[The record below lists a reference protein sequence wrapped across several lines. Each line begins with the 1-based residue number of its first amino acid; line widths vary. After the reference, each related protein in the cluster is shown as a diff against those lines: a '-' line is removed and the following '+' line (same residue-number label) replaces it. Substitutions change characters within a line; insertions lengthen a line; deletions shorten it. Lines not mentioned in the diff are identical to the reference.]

1 MKTKIKNLHEAVDA
15 FAERKGDYLVGL
27 DFAVGDVE
35 EALVLRGDKDKLVQ
49 LLNTALETAE
59 IGQGD
64 ALALFDDALEQL
76 DNLG

>member
-27 DFAVGDVE
+27 DFAASDVD
-35 EALVLRGDKDKLVQ
+35 EALVLRGGQDKLVE

-64 ALALFDDALEQL
+64 ALALFDEVLEQL
-76 DNLG
+76 DNLD